1 MSKIIPVLII
11 TSLLSLSALASNHTF
26 YGKANLSINRTDQ
39 NNTNDVDLESNASRI
54 GVKGSNPI
62 GDNLKAIYQIEYEI
76 FIDDGNDGTKINVS
90 NGEKNTGS
98 EFKQRNSF
106 IGLKGDFGKIIVGKH
121 DTLVKLAQG
130 KVDQFNDLSNGDIK
144 NLIQGENRASNIV
157 VYTSPVI
164 NGFTTKFAFVPD
176 EDSAKSDDMISASIS
191 YQLGSLTLNAAHEDG
206 RAIDSDVDS
215 LTRVTAEYK
224 FDALA
229 FGFLYQQADEINSA
243 IPQAPKNN
251 QDALILSGNYRLKNG
266 LIAKFQYGESDDD
279 EETTR
284 QIAVGADFKLNKQV
298 KLFTYYSDIS
308 DYRSI
313 DAGVASYN
321 NNQTIAAG
329 LEVKF

>member
-1 MSKIIPVLII
+1 MKKILLVLVV
-11 TSLLSLSALASNHTF
+11 TSLLSSTALASNHIF

-39 NNTNDVDLESNASRI
+39 NNTNDVDLNSNASRI
-54 GVKGSNPI
+54 GVNGSKPI
-62 GDNLKAIYQIEYEI
+62 SDNLKAVYQIEYEI
-76 FIDDGNDGTKINVS
+76 FLDDGTDS
-90 NGEKNTGS
+90 DED

-106 IGLKGDFGKIIVGKH
+106 IGLEGDFGKVIVGKH

-144 NLIQGENRASNIV
+144 NLLQGENRASNIII
-157 VYTSPVI
+157 YTSPVY

-176 EDSAKSDDMISASIS
+176 EEPTENDDMISASIR

-206 RAIDSDVDS
+206 RTIDSTVDS

-224 FDALA
+224 FDNLSL
-229 FGFLYQQADEINSA
+229 GVLYQKADEIN
-243 IPQAPKNN
+243 ND
-251 QDALILSGNYRLKNG
+251 QDAFIFSGNYKLKDG
-266 LIAKFQYGESDDD
+266 LIAKFQYGESDD
-279 EETTR
+279 EEEKTK

-321 NNQTIAAG
+321 DNQTIAAG

>member
-1 MSKIIPVLII
+1 MARIISAIVI
-11 TSLLSLSALASNHTF
+11 TSLLSSSVLASNHTF

-39 NNTNDVDLESNASRI
+39 SSTNDVDLESNASRI
-54 GVKGSNPI
+54 GVKGSSSI
-62 GDNLKAIYQIEYEI
+62 SEGLKALYQIEYEI
-76 FIDDGNDGTKINVS
+76 FLDDGTDS
-90 NGEKNTGS
+90 DED

-106 IGLKGDFGKIIVGKH
+106 VGLEGDFGKVIVGKH

-144 NLIQGENRASNIV
+144 NLIQGENRASNIII
-157 VYTSPVI
+157 YTSSVFK
-164 NGFTTKFAFVPD
+164 GFTTKFAFVPD
-176 EDSAKSDDMISASIS
+176 EDSTESNDMVSASIR
-191 YQLGSLTLNAAHEDG
+191 YQIGGLTLNVAHEDG

-229 FGFLYQQADEINSA
+229 LGVLYQQADEINSA

-308 DYRSI
+308 DLRRI
-313 DAGVASYN
+313 DDAGVVSYN

-329 LEVKF
+329 LEIKF

>member
-1 MSKIIPVLII
+1 MKKILLVLVA
-11 TSLLSLSALASNHTF
+11 TSLLTSTALASNHIF

-39 NNTNDVDLESNASRI
+39 NNTNDVDLNSNASRI

-62 GDNLKAIYQIEYEI
+62 SDNLKAVYQIEYEI
-76 FIDDGNDGTKINVS
+76 FIDDGNDGTKIEVS
-90 NGEKNTGS
+90 SEDKNTGS

-106 IGLKGDFGKIIVGKH
+106 IGLKGEFGKIIVGKH

-144 NLIQGENRASNIV
+144 NLLQGENRASNIII
-157 VYTSPVI
+157 YTSPVY

-176 EDSAKSDDMISASIS
+176 EESTKSDDMISASIR
-191 YQLGSLTLNAAHEDG
+191 YQLGGLTLNAAHEDG
-206 RAIDSDVDS
+206 RTIDPTVDS
-215 LTRVTAEYK
+215 LIRIAAEYK
-224 FDALA
+224 FDNLAL
-229 FGFLYQQADEINSA
+229 GVLYQQADEIN
-243 IPQAPKNN
+243 ND
-251 QDALILSGNYRLKNG
+251 QDAFIMSGNYKLKNG
-266 LIAKFQYGESDDD
+266 LIAKFQYGESDDE
-279 EETTR
+279 EETTK

-313 DAGVASYN
+313 DSGGGASYKDI
-321 NNQTIAAG
+321 QTIAAG